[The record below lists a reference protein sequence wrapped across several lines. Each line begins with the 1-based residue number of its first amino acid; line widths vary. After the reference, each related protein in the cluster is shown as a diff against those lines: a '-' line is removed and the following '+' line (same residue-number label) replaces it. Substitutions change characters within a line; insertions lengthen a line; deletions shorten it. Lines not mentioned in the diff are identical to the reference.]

1 MSTPNFLCVVA
12 LTVLEQVIEV
22 FIVAVAPVHD
32 VCYDITWVVSI
43 HLVEDSVDV
52 LYTSLDALLSLANSG
67 VCAHYILQYDSEEG
81 LI

>member
-1 MSTPNFLCVVA
+1 MSTPNFLCVVV

-22 FIVAVAPVHD
+22 FIVAIAPVHD

-52 LYTSLDALLSLANSG
+52 CYALLDALFSLASSG
-67 VCAHYILQYDSEEG
+67 VYAHYILQ
-81 LI
+81 

>member
-32 VCYDITWVVSI
+32 VCYDIIWVVSI
-43 HLVEDSVDV
+43 HLVEDSVDIAHT
-52 LYTSLDALLSLANSG
+52 LLDALLSLTNSG
-67 VCAHYILQYDSEEG
+67 VYSHYILQ
-81 LI
+81 

>member
-43 HLVEDSVDV
+43 HLVEDAVDV
-52 LYTSLDALLSLANSG
+52 RHALIDALLSLANSG
-67 VCAHYILQYDSEEG
+67 V
-81 LI
+81 